1 MEYQVNFWI
10 DKLEDIIGNSQ
21 AKQNVNVLSNMSRH
35 RVDYQ
40 VKATLDA
47 RELKIKMAM
56 KNGTCTPLTSY

>member
-10 DKLEDIIGNSQ
+10 NKLEDMFGNSP

-47 RELKIKMAM
+47 SELMMNKKMN
-56 KNGTCTPLTSY
+56 NGTCTPLMSY

>member
-47 RELKIKMAM
+47 RELMMNKKMN
-56 KNGTCTPLTSY
+56 NGTCTPLMSY

>member
-1 MEYQVNFWI
+1 MEYQVNGWM
-10 DKLEDIIGNSQ
+10 DKLEDILGNSP

-56 KNGTCTPLTSY
+56 DNGTCTPLMSY

>member
-10 DKLEDIIGNSQ
+10 NKLEDMFGNSP

-40 VKATLDA
+40 VKATPHA

-56 KNGTCTPLTSY
+56 DNGTRTPLMSY